1 MRGAL
6 PEPFAM
12 AGDLMRGGASG
23 KTYDSRLGL
32 DFGIIGHSFH
42 ACGGDCMTLT
52 IEQIREAALRL
63 DRTEREA
70 LAEELWQSISEADR
84 EANDAAW
91 LAEIE
96 RRSAAFDR
104 GETTE
109 SDVDTVIARIKSRR
123 RP

>member
-1 MRGAL
+1 
-6 PEPFAM
+6 
-12 AGDLMRGGASG
+12 
-23 KTYDSRLGL
+23 
-32 DFGIIGHSFH
+32 
-42 ACGGDCMTLT
+42 MTLT